1 MNDAVDPMTDGASG
15 VEPGTP
21 HPAVSSGRVR
31 VTARPRTVRAAP
43 LVAASDAGPTE
54 TSALY
59 LRTLIR
65 AQLRLG
71 ITLAAGFALTLAV
84 ASVLVASTPVLHT
97 RTIGGVPWAWALQAF
112 GMYPI
117 VAVFALLYVR
127 AARRNERRY
136 RSLESQR

>member
-1 MNDAVDPMTDGASG
+1 MNGSAEDAGGSG
-15 VEPGTP
+15 PSGC
-21 HPAVSSGRVR
+21 PAVSPGRVR
-31 VTARPRTVRAAP
+31 VTAQPRAIRAAP
-43 LVAASDAGPTE
+43 LGPTVDASPTE
-54 TSALY
+54 ASVLY

-71 ITLAAGFALTLAV
+71 ITLAAGFSITLAV
-84 ASVLVASTPVLHT
+84 ASIVIASTPVLHT
-97 RTIGGVPWAWALQAF
+97 TAIGGVPWSWALQAF

-136 RSLESQR
+136 RALESRR

>member
-1 MNDAVDPMTDGASG
+1 MNDDADGPSESG
-15 VEPGTP
+15 PAGR
-21 HPAVSSGRVR
+21 HPPVSHGRVR
-31 VTARPRTVRAAP
+31 VTAHPRTVRATP
-43 LVAASDAGPTE
+43 LVASSDSGPTE
-54 TSALY
+54 ASTLY

-65 AQLRLG
+65 AQLRLA

-84 ASVLVASTPVLHT
+84 ASIFVASTPILHT
-97 RTIGGVPWAWALQAF
+97 TSVGGVPWAWALQAF

-136 RSLESQR
+136 RSLESRR